1 MLQYHNFV
9 NMVFNS
15 QENAEKSHVAIIR
28 TRTGSIAET
37 KQEQDD
43 KSKKNT
49 VEPLNVEEM
58 KSTQE
63 RLREGFVVKSP
74 EKRRERPNRQRRESP
89 LSTSRSQAMPKFK
102 PPEQNLKTARESL
115 LRSIGDKAREGQ
127 DFESMFRT
135 FEIKDLKL
143 NTFRGALKDLGIGST
158 RALAKATFEFLD
170 KDRTGTVSLDHLATE
185 MRRVAS
191 SKKPSTT
198 TTTRKLSR
206 HVSKKSSFHMP
217 KDMVIQDLNNHA
229 MVSVDDVEA
238 FDDFRHKHMNSKMT
252 EDLKK
257 RFWIN
262 QMLENEI
269 TSPQLRNATRGI
281 ARFDPNVRV
290 TTTTTSTSRRRVST
304 RDTVAKLLKLT
315 SKSSPQQEELTTEG
329 VVEGVCTLPQK
340 QFKNAFDLLN
350 SRSRV
355 SALKGSKHA
364 ADVIFHTSDKK
375 FMKLW
380 KTSIHSRDTKRKSHE
395 DKIRKAARAAA
406 IQRQKRMGAYEAFQ
420 RQHCGYW

>member
-1 MLQYHNFV
+1 
-9 NMVFNS
+9 
-15 QENAEKSHVAIIR
+15 
-28 TRTGSIAET
+28 
-37 KQEQDD
+37 
-43 KSKKNT
+43 
-49 VEPLNVEEM
+49 
-58 KSTQE
+58 
-63 RLREGFVVKSP
+63 
-74 EKRRERPNRQRRESP
+74 
-89 LSTSRSQAMPKFK
+89 
-102 PPEQNLKTARESL
+102 
-115 LRSIGDKAREGQ
+115 
-127 DFESMFRT
+127 
-135 FEIKDLKL
+135 
-143 NTFRGALKDLGIGST
+143 
-158 RALAKATFEFLD
+158 
-170 KDRTGTVSLDHLATE
+170 
-185 MRRVAS
+185 
-191 SKKPSTT
+191 
-198 TTTRKLSR
+198 
-206 HVSKKSSFHMP
+206 MP